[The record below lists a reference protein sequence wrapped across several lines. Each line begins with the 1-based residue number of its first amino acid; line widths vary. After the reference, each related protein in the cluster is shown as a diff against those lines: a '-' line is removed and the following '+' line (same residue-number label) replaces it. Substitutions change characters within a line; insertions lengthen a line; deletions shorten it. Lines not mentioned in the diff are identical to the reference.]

1 MMWKPLTLL
10 TLLAIL
16 SAATGHAQAQDEWDV
31 WETKVDAEMAFAGS
45 TADGAPVTY
54 LGAFGLST
62 NRVLDSGLEIGAVG
76 RVEVQRD
83 HPGRA
88 GFSGVPDG
96 GAGGV
101 PWEWQGAFS
110 GLATSTEREHV
121 GARGQL
127 EQAYFYVEGGYGE
140 VRLGRDKGVAA
151 RFHEGAPSVFVEAST
166 ANPVLDPTGQ
176 AYVRTDHDLT
186 GPALKLSYASP
197 RILGVRAGASFT
209 PTADVRGLDRDPARN
224 VGGNPQVGVESA
236 SEVAVNVSRKL
247 RESGVRLQAA
257 LAYSHADV
265 SSDIKPDIYGTVET
279 WSAGASA
286 EFDTLTIG
294 VSLLNSNNGVE
305 TGPGDYSAWML
316 GVTKRV
322 FSLDLGVDYGEA
334 SDDLTGLETESW
346 SLGVAKDLREGLRVA
361 GGYRGQTVRQRR
373 VGLGLLPPN
382 RVSAD
387 GIVLEITL
395 SL

>member
-1 MMWKPLTLL
+1 MWKPLTLL
-10 TLLAIL
+10 AIL
-16 SAATGHAQAQDEWDV
+16 GAATSHAQAQDEWDV
-31 WETKVDAEMAFAGS
+31 WETKIDAEIAVAGS
-45 TADGAPVTY
+45 TAEGAPVTY

-83 HPGRA
+83 YPGRA

-96 GAGGV
+96 GAGGGS
-101 PWEWQGAFS
+101 EGWQGAFS
-110 GLATSTEREHV
+110 ALATGAEREHV
-121 GARGQL
+121 GPRGQL
-127 EQAYFYVEGGYGE
+127 EQAYVYAEGGYGE

-151 RFHEGAPSVFVEAST
+151 RFHEGAPSVFVKAST

-209 PTADVRGLDRDPARN
+209 PTADVRGLDRDPARK
-224 VGGNPQVGVESA
+224 VGGNPQVSVESA

-257 LAYSHADV
+257 LAYSLADV
-265 SSDIKPDIYGTVET
+265 SSAITPDIYGTVET

-294 VSLLNSNNGVE
+294 ASLLNSDNGVE
-305 TGPGDYSAWML
+305 TGPGDYSAWTL
-316 GVTKRV
+316 GVTKQA
-322 FSLDLGVDYGEA
+322 FSLDFGVDYGKA
-334 SDDLTGLETESW
+334 SDDLTGLETKSW
-346 SLGVAKDLREGLRVA
+346 SFGAAKELREGMRIA
-361 GGYRGQTVRQRR
+361 GGYRSQTVRYRR
-373 VGLGLLPPN
+373 VGLVPLPPN
-382 RVSAD
+382 RDSAD

>member
-1 MMWKPLTLL
+1 MWKPLTLL

>member
-1 MMWKPLTLL
+1 MWKPLTLL
-10 TLLAIL
+10 AIL
-16 SAATGHAQAQDEWDV
+16 GAATGHAQAQDEWDV
-31 WETKVDAEMAFAGS
+31 WETKSEVEMAVAGS
-45 TADGAPVTY
+45 TAEGAPVTY
-54 LGAFGLST
+54 LGAINLST

-76 RVEVQRD
+76 RLEMQQD
-83 HPGRA
+83 HPDRA

-96 GAGGV
+96 GAGGA
-101 PWEWQGAFS
+101 PGGWQGGFS
-110 GLATSTEREHV
+110 GLATGTEREHA

-127 EQAYFYVEGGYGE
+127 EQAYLYAEGGYGE

-151 RFHEGAPSVFVEAST
+151 RFHEGAPSVFAKATT

-209 PTADVRGLDRDPARN
+209 PTADVRGLDRDPARK
-224 VGGNPQVGVESA
+224 VAGNPQVSVESA
-236 SEVAVNVSRKL
+236 SEVAVNVSRRL

-257 LAYSHADV
+257 LAYSRADV
-265 SSDIKPDIYGTVET
+265 SAAITPDIYGTVET
-279 WSAGASA
+279 WSAGVSA
-286 EFDTLTIG
+286 EFDTVTIG
-294 VSLLNSNNGVE
+294 ASLLDSDNGVDG
-305 TGPGDYSAWML
+305 GPGDYSAWTL
-316 GVTKRV
+316 GVTKRA
-322 FSLDLGVDYGEA
+322 FSLDFGVDYGEA

-346 SLGVAKDLREGLRVA
+346 SFGVARDLSEAWRLA
-361 GGYRGQTVRQRR
+361 GGYRSQTTRQRR
-373 VGLGLLPPN
+373 VGLVPLPPN
-382 RVSAD
+382 RDSAD

>member
-1 MMWKPLTLL
+1 MWKPLTLL
-10 TLLAIL
+10 AIL
-16 SAATGHAQAQDEWDV
+16 GAGAGHAQAQDEWDV
-31 WETKVDAEMAFAGS
+31 WETKSEVEMAVAGS
-45 TADGAPVTY
+45 TAEGAPVTY
-54 LGAFGLST
+54 LGAIGLST

-76 RVEVQRD
+76 RMEMQQD
-83 HPGRA
+83 HPDRA

-101 PWEWQGAFS
+101 SGGVQGGFS
-110 GLATSTEREHV
+110 GLATGTAREHA

-127 EQAYFYVEGGYGE
+127 EQAYVYAEGGYGE
-140 VRLGRDKGVAA
+140 VRLGRDTGVAA
-151 RFHEGAPSVFVEAST
+151 RFHEGAPSVFAKAST

-209 PTADVRGLDRDPARN
+209 PTADVRGLDRDPARKMA
-224 VGGNPQVGVESA
+224 GNPQVSIESA

-257 LAYSHADV
+257 LAYSRADV
-265 SSDIKPDIYGTVET
+265 SAAITPDIYGTVET

-294 VSLLNSNNGVE
+294 ASLLNSNNGVE
-305 TGPGDYSAWML
+305 AGPGDYSAWII
-316 GVTKRV
+316 GATKRA
-322 FSLDLGVDYGEA
+322 FSLDFGVDYGEA

-346 SLGVAKDLREGLRVA
+346 SVGVARDLSEAWRLA
-361 GGYRGQTVRQRR
+361 GGYRSQTTRQRR
-373 VGLGLLPPN
+373 VGPGPVPPN
-382 RVSAD
+382 RDSAD

>member
-1 MMWKPLTLL
+1 MMWKPL

-76 RVEVQRD
+76 RAEVQRD

-88 GFSGVPDG
+88 GFSGVSDG

-224 VGGNPQVGVESA
+224 VGGIPQVGVESA

-305 TGPGDYSAWML
+305 TGPGDYSAWTL

>member
-1 MMWKPLTLL
+1 MWKPL

-76 RVEVQRD
+76 RAEVQRD

-88 GFSGVPDG
+88 GFSGVSDG

-224 VGGNPQVGVESA
+224 VGGIPQVGVESA

-305 TGPGDYSAWML
+305 TGPGDYSAWTL